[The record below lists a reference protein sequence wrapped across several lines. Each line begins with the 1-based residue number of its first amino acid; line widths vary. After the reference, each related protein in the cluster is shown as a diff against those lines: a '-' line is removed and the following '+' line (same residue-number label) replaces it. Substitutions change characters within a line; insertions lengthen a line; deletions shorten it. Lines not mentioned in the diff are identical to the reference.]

1 MSHHHV
7 GSALL
12 KGLSGLCSSK
22 GIVHCPGLAA
32 QAHSRAA
39 GGLRTVRRSELGA
52 TPALARERRE
62 GATPALQ
69 GLARDKRE
77 GGLARDKREGALAR
91 ETSDLQ
97 RRIGPVLSP
106 KVLVPPAK
114 IPKWCYYESLSSL
127 LLHSVQSLLN
137 QFGGET

>member
-1 MSHHHV
+1 M

-77 GGLARDKREGALAR
+77 GALAR

>member
-77 GGLARDKREGALAR
+77 GALAR

-127 LLHSVQSLLN
+127 LLHSV
-137 QFGGET
+137 